1 LFRQQ
6 RARINVIG
14 QQIHALELLGVLAPA
29 LDRTFSTLSDPTRR
43 AILERLG
50 RGPAT
55 ISELAHPFGISLPGL
70 LKHVCILE
78 QRTW

>member
-14 QQIHALELLGVLAPA
+14 QQIH
-29 LDRTFSTLSDPTRR
+29 
-43 AILERLG
+43 
-50 RGPAT
+50 
-55 ISELAHPFGISLPGL
+55 PFGISLPGL
-70 LKHVCILE
+70 LKHVRILE